1 MERKMDE
8 QDILREVGIHRD
20 AYRGSWVY
28 GLSGTAPNGEVVLAI
43 YYEVNGEDI
52 NSDIKH
58 WRDIPHSRS
67 AINHLLS
74 SMKLEEEL
82 PLPYV

>member
-28 GLSGTAPNGEVVLAI
+28 ESFVSLPEVFDLVSKDT
-43 YYEVNGEDI
+43 VVKVD
-52 NSDIKH
+52 
-58 WRDIPHSRS
+58 
-67 AINHLLS
+67 
-74 SMKLEEEL
+74 
-82 PLPYV
+82 